1 MRALVAAHAL
11 GSVTSTCCLRP
22 GMLLA
27 DVSVRRRTLPAGPV
41 RGFAVT
47 LGIGIVT
54 TVFTAFLLTRLI
66 VQWWVRWSRPQKL
79 AIS

>member
-1 MRALVAAHAL
+1 
-11 GSVTSTCCLRP
+11 
-22 GMLLA
+22 
-27 DVSVRRRTLPAGPV
+27 V